1 MKHKLDETNN
11 HSSFLTPHSSLLL
24 GYYGFGNLGDELLLK
39 ACIKILNE
47 HGIGNEKIIVL
58 SNNPEETQ
66 KNFNVKSMNRWKFLE
81 VVKAM
86 RQSENF
92 ILGGGG
98 LFQDSTSVKSCV
110 YYWGIV
116 RLAKLFG
123 LKIYALGQSVGSF
136 SSKISEI
143 LTGDA
148 LRLCEL
154 VQVRDK
160 NSFDIAKDF
169 NVKNLEPASDLVMT
183 LKPLEFSN
191 SNRDL
196 ILVNLRPHKE
206 LEKFVK
212 IIAPHVKNS
221 DYKKIGAALSVEDEK
236 ILIENQKILGLD
248 EIKLIKNFDEA
259 EKLFSRASCAVG
271 MRLHFGVL
279 ARIFKVKTALI
290 PYDIKVSEFASQS
303 DIPVIIDKW
312 QNPSMPSEIPDY
324 YCDKISL

>member
-1 MKHKLDETNN
+1 MKHKLDAADN

-86 RQSENF
+86 RRSENF

-116 RLAKLFG
+116 RLAKFFG
-123 LKIYALGQSVGSF
+123 LKIYALGQSVGPF
-136 SSKISEI
+136 SSKISKI

-191 SNRDL
+191 SNRDF

-221 DYKKIGAALSVEDEK
+221 DYKKIGAALSVEDE
-236 ILIENQKILGLD
+236 
-248 EIKLIKNFDEA
+248 
-259 EKLFSRASCAVG
+259 
-271 MRLHFGVL
+271 
-279 ARIFKVKTALI
+279 
-290 PYDIKVSEFASQS
+290 
-303 DIPVIIDKW
+303 
-312 QNPSMPSEIPDY
+312 
-324 YCDKISL
+324 